1 MEPRAWT
8 QRRGLVAFA
17 FAMAGALAIVAC
29 GGDDNATS
37 TTPTPAPVSVTFM
50 AGFKPQADLPFVGAY
65 VAKDK
70 GFFAAEGLNVDV
82 QHVTTPGD
90 NFPLLAS
97 GRVQFST
104 ADAGEVLNHRA
115 GDPSLPLVSI
125 ALIGQTGQQGFA
137 VLANSGIQSP
147 ADWAGKTAG
156 YKGDTVAPDYLA
168 ILAANHIRRSSITEV
183 RTGYDPQV
191 LAQGQVDIYP
201 VFLANEPDTLSRL
214 GYPTKLFTA
223 ADYDAPTLGLTYV
236 ATQDYVQQNPDVV
249 RRFVKAALQGITY
262 ADQHRD
268 EAIDI
273 VLTYAPEEDRAH
285 QRYMLDT
292 ELTMAKTGA
301 AQSSG
306 IGYQT
311 QDQWQALHDYL
322 VQYGAIPHAITDISS
337 VFTDDFIPPVTSP
350 AATPASQSSTPASPS
365 ATASP

>member
-1 MEPRAWT
+1 M
-8 QRRGLVAFA
+8 RRWLIPPT
-17 FAMAGALAIVAC
+17 ALLLLAAAISAC
-29 GGDDNATS
+29 SGDDNAPS
-37 TTPTPAPVSVTFM
+37 ITPTPAPVSVTFM

-70 GFFAAEGLNVDV
+70 GFFAAEGLTVDI

-115 GDPSLPLVSI
+115 GDPSLPLVSV

-137 VLANSGIQSP
+137 VLANSGIQTP
-147 ADWAGKTAG
+147 ADWVGKTAG

-168 ILAANHIRRSSITEV
+168 ILAANQIDHSSITEV

-191 LAQGQVDIYP
+191 LAEGQVDIYP
-201 VFLANEPDTLSRL
+201 VFLANEPDTLSHL

-223 ADYDAPTLGLTYV
+223 ADYGAPTLGLTYV
-236 ATQDYVQQNPDVV
+236 ATQDYVLQNPDVV
-249 RRFVKAALQGITY
+249 GRFVKAALRGIAY

-268 EAIDI
+268 EVIDI
-273 VLTYAPEEDRAH
+273 VLKYAPEEDRAH

-292 ELTMAKTGA
+292 ELTMAKAGA
-301 AQSSG
+301 AQTGG

-311 QDQWQALHDYL
+311 QEQWQKLHDYL
-322 VQYGAIPHAITDISS
+322 VQYGAIPHALPDIAS
-337 VFTDDFIPPVTSP
+337 VFTDKFLP
-350 AATPASQSSTPASPS
+350 ASSATP
-365 ATASP
+365 

>member
-1 MEPRAWT
+1 
-8 QRRGLVAFA
+8 
-17 FAMAGALAIVAC
+17 
-29 GGDDNATS
+29 
-37 TTPTPAPVSVTFM
+37 M

-70 GFFAAEGLNVDV
+70 GFFAAEGLNVDI

-115 GDPSLPLVSI
+115 GDPSLPLVSV

-137 VLANSGIQSP
+137 VLANSGIQTP
-147 ADWAGKTAG
+147 ADWVGKTAG

-168 ILAANHIRRSSITEV
+168 ILAANQIDRSSISEV

-191 LAQGQVDIYP
+191 LAAGQVDIYP

-214 GYPTKLFTA
+214 GYPTRLVTA
-223 ADYDAPTLGLTYV
+223 ADYGAPTLGLTYV
-236 ATQDYVQQNPDVV
+236 ATQDYVQQKPDVV
-249 RRFVKAALQGITY
+249 GRFVKAALQGIAY

-273 VLTYAPEEDRAH
+273 VLKYAPEEDRAH

-301 AQSSG
+301 AQSGG

-311 QDQWQALHDYL
+311 QEQWQALHDYL
-322 VQYGAIPHAITDISS
+322 VQYGAIPHALPDVAS
-337 VFTDDFIPPVTSP
+337 VFTDKFLP
-350 AATPASQSSTPASPS
+350 APS
-365 ATASP
+365 ATP